1 MNILNKLT
9 LKHLSL
15 NKRRTIV
22 SIIGILLSTALMVG
36 IGLLCST
43 FRDFMITEEIR
54 YDGSHHA
61 KIENVS
67 LDKFNILDNNKNI
80 EKYYYNYKIGTA
92 EIPNTDDDYIK
103 YFYIYAGNETF
114 LKELTLI
121 RGEYPKN
128 DNEVV
133 VSGYYAGSVNYKIGD
148 KITLEY
154 GKRTLDGKEV
164 GADDEYSEDEII
176 EVEGTKEYTITG
188 FIEPKYYFSYFNY
201 GMGLLT
207 KDMAN
212 SNKEVDLYL
221 TYKKPKN
228 SYSLTETIYKNLG
241 LKTTINAYDEEVYKI
256 EYNTGL
262 LMLYGISTYDN
273 INVFVV
279 KLLSIILGI
288 ISIACFVVIYNSF
301 AISVMERK
309 KQFGLFSSIGA
320 TKGQLRKTVFFE
332 AFVTG
337 SIGLVLGIASAYLGI
352 GLLILV
358 INNLLGDL
366 MGSNLG
372 LATYPIFIIIPM
384 LFVVGT
390 VIISAFIPA
399 RSASRISPIE
409 VIRQNDD
416 IKIKRKKLNSPR
428 ILSKIF
434 GVEGDIAYKNIKR
447 NQKKYRIT
455 IVSLFISI
463 VAFMVFSAFLY
474 SSITSAGIYIETV
487 AYDVLFNYE
496 DGTIDQEDMNKLNE
510 ITNNAQAKKWIKIRH
525 LNSLKTID
533 DINLYTEE
541 YRKSDYSNLEYNDY
555 SKNFDFIYLLVLTDE
570 EYNKYK
576 KDLGLKE
583 DRPIFPNKYFE
594 ISYTYEK
601 TSNGRER
608 NRKAIS
614 TEVYK
619 PNNNLDFTICSPK
632 NISDKFGSNVS
643 LAETEIKELKEN
655 NCNYKFENVYLADK
669 NPDMLSDLLP
679 GSELIISEKMYQD
692 YIREAKEYV
701 DNDHVYNSTSILM
714 IVDKYDE
721 ISKLA
726 KDLVNVSYTNYKEEL
741 EQQKNFILV
750 AKIVCYGFISL
761 VTLIGVTSVFN
772 TINTSI
778 NLRKREFAM
787 LRSVGLTPHGF
798 NKIIW
803 YESLFFGFKSLLYS
817 IPVGIG
823 LSFLIHNTFYDIV
836 ETEYSIQW
844 SPIIVATIGVF
855 AIVLITMWYSTVK
868 LKKENVLEAI
878 RMENI

>member
-9 LKHLSL
+9 LKHLSM

-36 IGLLCST
+36 IGLLCSS
-43 FRDFMITEEIR
+43 FREFMITEEIR
-54 YDGSHHA
+54 YTGSYHA
-61 KIENVS
+61 KIENAA
-67 LDKFNILDNNKNI
+67 LDKFDILDSNKNI
-80 EKYYYNYKIGTA
+80 EQYYYNYKIGTS
-92 EIPNTDDDYIK
+92 EILNVDDEYLK
-103 YFYIYAGNETF
+103 YFYIYAGNDNF
-114 LKELTLI
+114 LKGLSLI

-133 VSGYYAGSVNYKIGD
+133 LAGYYASSLNYRIGD

-154 GKRTLDGKEV
+154 GKRMLDGKEV
-164 GADDEYSEDEII
+164 GAADEYLEDEVI

-201 GMGLLT
+201 GVGLLT
-207 KDMAN
+207 KDMTED
-212 SNKEVDLYL
+212 NKEVDLYL
-221 TYKKPKN
+221 TYKNPKKA
-228 SYSLTETIYKNLG
+228 YSLTETIYKNLG
-241 LKTTINAYDEEVYKI
+241 LVTTKNAYI

-262 LMLYGISTYDN
+262 LMLYGVSTYDN
-273 INVFVV
+273 INVFVI

-332 AFVTG
+332 ALVTG

-358 INNLLGDL
+358 INNLLGDV
-366 MGSNLG
+366 MGSTLG
-372 LATYPIFIIIPM
+372 LTTYPIFIVIPVI
-384 LFVVGT
+384 FVIGT
-390 VIISAFIPA
+390 VIISAFLPA
-399 RSASRISPIE
+399 RSASKISPIE

-416 IKIKRKKLNSPR
+416 IKIKRTKIKSPKILPR
-428 ILSKIF
+428 IF
-434 GVEGDIAYKNIKR
+434 GIEGDIAYKNIKR

-463 VAFMVFSAFLY
+463 VAFMVFSAFLHY
-474 SSITSAGIYIETV
+474 GITSASLYVEDV
-487 AYDVLFNYE
+487 DYDVILSYE
-496 DGTIDQEDMNKLNE
+496 EGTADKEDLNILNE
-510 ITNNAQAKKWIKIRH
+510 ITSNSQVKKWSKVLH
-525 LNSLKTID
+525 LNTPRIAD
-533 DINLYTEE
+533 DNSLYTKE
-541 YRKSDYSNLEYNDY
+541 YMKSYINSYGNDDY
-555 SKNFDFIYLLVLTDE
+555 SKNFRFLNIFVLSDE
-570 EYNKYK
+570 EFNQYK
-576 KDLGLKE
+576 KKIGLKE
-583 DRPIFPNKYFE
+583 DRPIFPNKFYE
-594 ISYTYEK
+594 MTYIYEEG
-601 TSNGRER
+601 SNGRESS
-608 NRKAIS
+608 RKIVETS
-614 TEVYK
+614 VYK
-619 PNNNLDFTICSPK
+619 PNDNIDFTVCSR
-632 NISDKFGSNVS
+632 NRINDKFYDKNS
-643 LAETEIKELKEN
+643 LPNTEIAELKKEH
-655 NCNYKFENVYLADK
+655 CNYKFENVYLTDK
-669 NPDMLSDLLP
+669 TPDMFSNLST
-679 GSELIISEKMYQD
+679 GHELVISDKMYQD
-692 YIREAKEYV
+692 YIRNNIWYEEDKMVFVNTY
-701 DNDHVYNSTSILM
+701 M

-721 ISKLA
+721 ISKLS
-726 KDLVNVSYTNYKEEL
+726 KDLVNINYTNYKEEL

-750 AKIVCYGFISL
+750 SKIMFYGFISL

-803 YESLFFGFKSLLYS
+803 YESLFFGVKSLLYS
-817 IPVGIG
+817 IPVGMG

-836 ETEYSIQW
+836 ETEYSILW
-844 SPIIVATIGVF
+844 SPIIVAVIGVF